1 MSLIDFINAY
11 FDEQL
16 ALVEEQL
23 KRFSPEEIEKV
34 QKQLDELN
42 EIGS

>member
-1 MSLIDFINAY
+1 MSLIYYLNAY

-23 KRFSPEEIEKV
+23 KRFSPEEIEEV
-34 QKQLDELN
+34 QRQLDELDY
-42 EIGS
+42 IAD